1 VLIYSMR
8 DNQIFTRS
16 FWGGLLRGSR
26 GFSEKKLASSDCEN
40 VKIDN
45 WKYTK
50 MQCLFFSD

>member
-1 VLIYSMR
+1 MLIYSMR

-16 FWGGLLRGSR
+16 FWGGLLPGSR